1 MKFDPPLLPVK
12 FVRRYKRFFADI
24 ELDSGELVVAH
35 CPNTGSMKTCL
46 EPGSPAWVS
55 PSDNPKRKLKFTW
68 EIAQVGTAKIYVNPV
83 AANAVVV
90 EGIER
95 GVVTELSGYSELKR
109 EVKYGQNSRIDV
121 VLSSGKKRCYV
132 EVKNVT
138 LDVGGQRTTF
148 PDSVSVRAT
157 KHVEEL
163 IRVKQSGDRAV
174 LLFCVSRSNAISV
187 GPADDIDPVYGEALR
202 RAAKQGVELLAYR
215 VSITPKRVLLKKS
228 IPVIL

>member
-1 MKFDPPLLPVK
+1 M
-12 FVRRYKRFFADI
+12 
-24 ELDSGELVVAH
+24 
-35 CPNTGSMKTCL
+35 
-46 EPGSPAWVS
+46 
-55 PSDNPKRKLKFTW
+55 
-68 EIAQVGTAKIYVNPV
+68 
-83 AANAVVV
+83 
-90 EGIER
+90 
-95 GVVTELSGYSELKR
+95 
-109 EVKYGQNSRIDV
+109 
-121 VLSSGKKRCYV
+121 

-187 GPADDIDPVYGEALR
+187 GPADAIDPVYGEALR

-215 VSITPKRVLLKKS
+215 VSITPKRVLLQKS